1 MLKKEQAGA
10 LAKYESHLRNAVSCS
25 FVRMSQR
32 DFLEFV
38 PVYEEIYGIKLSR
51 SEMNCPRCKVRMLAQ
66 AGKDYFDFLKAE
78 ENRRKAE
85 AKAKREQRKAK
96 KEEAKAKA
104 ELPEEEKEE
113 KITEQEN
120 GSQEHQTE
128 GTGEPESVDTNEPN
142 SLPEEEERAKEG

>member
-66 AGKDYFDFLKAE
+66 AGKDYFDFLQAE
-78 ENRRKAE
+78 EKRRKAE

-96 KEEAKAKA
+96 KEEEAKSK
-104 ELPEEEKEE
+104 LPIEQEE

>member
-66 AGKDYFDFLKAE
+66 AGKDYFDFLKADE
-78 ENRRKAE
+78 KRRKEE

-96 KEEAKAKA
+96 KEKEEAKAKA
-104 ELPEEEKEE
+104 ELPEEE

-128 GTGEPESVDTNEPN
+128 GTREPESVDTNEPN